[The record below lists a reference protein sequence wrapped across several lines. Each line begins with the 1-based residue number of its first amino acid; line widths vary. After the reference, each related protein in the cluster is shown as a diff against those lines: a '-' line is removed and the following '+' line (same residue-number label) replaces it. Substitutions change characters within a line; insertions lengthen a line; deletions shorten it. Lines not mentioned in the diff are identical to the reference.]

1 MVRGGVS
8 GDALHTDQTSPT
20 TKDSTRMFNMKTK
33 QDDRPTGADT
43 GAAVRAEEITKTYG
57 EGEAEVRALC
67 TVSMEVASGEFVA
80 VMGPSGSGKSTLMH
94 LLAGLDRPTEGNVYI
109 EGENVTTMNDK
120 SLTMLRR
127 KRVGFIFQA
136 FNLIP
141 QLTAEENIV
150 LPLTLGGSKANG
162 NLDMLLDQVGLTDRR
177 THKPTELSG
186 GQQQRVAVARA
197 LITEPA
203 VVFADEPTGNL
214 DSKSSNDILGLLR
227 KAADERGQTTVM
239 VTHEAHAAAYADR
252 VVFLADGKIVR
263 ELRNPTEETVLETI
277 KDVSA

>member
-1 MVRGGVS
+1 
-8 GDALHTDQTSPT
+8 
-20 TKDSTRMFNMKTK
+20 MFNMKAK
-33 QDDRPTGADT
+33 QDERVTSAET

-252 VVFLADGKIVR
+252 VVFLADGKVVR
-263 ELRNPTEETVLETI
+263 ELRNPTEESVLEAI

>member
-1 MVRGGVS
+1 MSKPAVS
-8 GDALHTDQTSPT
+8 
-20 TKDSTRMFNMKTK
+20 
-33 QDDRPTGADT
+33 
-43 GAAVRAEEITKTYG
+43 AVDITKYYG
-57 EGEAEVRALC
+57 EGDASVRALC
-67 TVSMEVASGEFVA
+67 TVSMDVDYGEFVA

-109 EGENVTTMNDK
+109 EGENVTEMKDK
-120 SLTMLRR
+120 ELTMLRR

-150 LPLTLGGSKANG
+150 LPLTLARQKANG
-162 NLDMLLDQVGLTDRR
+162 NLDSLLDQVGLTDRR

-214 DSKSSNDILGLLR
+214 DSQSSNGILKLLR
-227 KAADERGQTTVM
+227 RAADERNQTTVM
-239 VTHEAHAAAYADR
+239 VTHDAHAASYADR
-252 VVFLADGKIVR
+252 VVFLADGKIVQQITD
-263 ELRNPTEETVLETI
+263 PTEAGVLEAI
-277 KDVSA
+277 KEVAAVR

>member
-1 MVRGGVS
+1 
-8 GDALHTDQTSPT
+8 
-20 TKDSTRMFNMKTK
+20 MFNMKAK
-33 QDDRPTGADT
+33 QDDGHGSVVAGP
-43 GAAVRAEEITKTYG
+43 AVRADEITKTYG
-57 EGEAEVRALC
+57 EGEAAVRALC
-67 TVSMEVASGEFVA
+67 TVSMEVAYGEFVA

-94 LLAGLDRPTEGNVYI
+94 LLAGLDRPSEGNVYI
-109 EGENVTTMNDK
+109 EGQNVTTMKDK
-120 SLTMLRR
+120 ELTLLRR
-127 KRVGFIFQA
+127 QRVGFIFQA

-150 LPLTLGGSKANG
+150 LPLTLARQKANG
-162 NLDMLLDQVGLTDRR
+162 NLEAMLEQVGLTDRR

-214 DSKSSNDILGLLR
+214 DSKSSDDILNLLR
-227 KAADERGQTTVM
+227 KAADERNQTTVM
-239 VTHEAHAAAYADR
+239 VTHEPHAAAYADR

-263 ELRNPTEETVLETI
+263 ELSDPTEASVLEAI
-277 KDVSA
+277 KGVASR

>member
-1 MVRGGVS
+1 MFSTTLTEEAPTSVS
-8 GDALHTDQTSPT
+8 TS
-20 TKDSTRMFNMKTK
+20 
-33 QDDRPTGADT
+33 
-43 GAAVRAEEITKTYG
+43 AAVRADEITKNYG
-57 EGEAEVRALC
+57 EGEAAVRALC
-67 TVSMEVASGEFVA
+67 TVSMEVAYGEFVA

-94 LLAGLDRPTEGNVYI
+94 LLAGLDKPTDGNVFI
-109 EGENVTTMNDK
+109 EGANVTTMKDK
-120 SLTMLRR
+120 ELTMLRR
-127 KRVGFIFQA
+127 QRVGFIFQA

-150 LPLTLGGSKANG
+150 LPLTLARAKPNG
-162 NLDMLLDQVGLTDRR
+162 NLDALLEQVGLTDRR

-214 DSKSSNDILGLLR
+214 DSKSSDDILTLLR
-227 KAADERGQTTVM
+227 KAADERNQTTVM
-239 VTHEAHAAAYADR
+239 VTHDAHAASYADR

-263 ELRNPTEETVLETI
+263 ELTDPTEASVLEAI
-277 KDVSA
+277 KEVASA

>member
-1 MVRGGVS
+1 MF
-8 GDALHTDQTSPT
+8 DL
-20 TKDSTRMFNMKTK
+20 KDK
-33 QDDRPTGADT
+33 QDQGPARVAA
-43 GAAVRAEEITKTYG
+43 GAAVRADNVTKFYG
-57 EGEAEVRALC
+57 EGEASVRALC
-67 TVSMEVASGEFVA
+67 TLSMDVGYGEFVA

-94 LLAGLDRPTEGNVYI
+94 LLAGLDRPSEGNVYI
-109 EGENVTTMNDK
+109 EGENVTEMKDK
-120 SLTMLRR
+120 ELTMLRR

-150 LPLTLGGSKANG
+150 LPLTLARDKANG
-162 NLDMLLDQVGLTDRR
+162 NLDTLLEQVGLTDRR

-214 DSKSSNDILGLLR
+214 DSHSSDEILSLLR
-227 KAADERGQTTVM
+227 KAADERNQTTVM
-239 VTHEAHAAAYADR
+239 VTHDPHAASYADR
-252 VVFLADGKIVR
+252 VVYLNDGKIVR
-263 ELRNPTEETVLETI
+263 ELSDPTEASVLETI
-277 KDVSA
+277 KEVASA

>member
-1 MVRGGVS
+1 MNS
-8 GDALHTDQTSPT
+8 TD
-20 TKDSTRMFNMKTK
+20 N
-33 QDDRPTGADT
+33 GH
-43 GAAVRAEEITKTYG
+43 AVRAVEITKNYG

-67 TVSMEVASGEFVA
+67 TVSMDVAYGEFVA

-94 LLAGLDRPTEGNVYI
+94 LLAGLDRPTEGDVYI
-109 EGENVTTMNDK
+109 EGGNVTKMKDK
-120 SLTMLRR
+120 ELTMLRR

-141 QLTAEENIV
+141 QLTAAENIV
-150 LPLTLGGSKANG
+150 LPLTLAGEKANG
-162 NLDMLLDQVGLTDRR
+162 NLDALLEQVGLSDRAS
-177 THKPTELSG
+177 HKPTELSG

-214 DSKSSNDILGLLR
+214 DSKSSNDILSLLR
-227 KAADERGQTTVM
+227 RAADERGQTTVM

-263 ELRNPTEETVLETI
+263 ELSDPTEESVLEAI
-277 KDVSA
+277 KEVSV